1 MDRGT
6 WGTAQCAL
14 VGWWDWFE
22 RFRDGAANNVG
33 GDTFRSRV
41 MLKIA
46 EKLGFQ
52 TGTMVE
58 VFKNRRLT
66 AFLRPI
72 IWISGDPG
80 GKICKKRLQLLAIR
94 GRF

>member
-1 MDRGT
+1 
-6 WGTAQCAL
+6 
-14 VGWWDWFE
+14 
-22 RFRDGAANNVG
+22 
-33 GDTFRSRV
+33 

-58 VFKNRRLT
+58 VCKNRRLT

>member
-1 MDRGT
+1 MLR
-6 WGTAQCAL
+6 ARPRAIL
-14 VGWWDWFE
+14 IGWWDWFE

-33 GDTFRSRV
+33 GDTFRSRM

-58 VFKNRRLT
+58 VCKNRRLT
-66 AFLRPI
+66 AFFKANNLDFGRP
-72 IWISGDPG
+72 WRQD
-80 GKICKKRLQLLAIR
+80 L
-94 GRF
+94 